1 MKHINNMLQ
10 KKKLFE
16 IISLNCKYSYS
27 IVSIIQLFSNNL
39 LLSDNFFFYNN
50 SKIINFEF
58 VVIVATMQ

>member
-39 LLSDNFFFYNN
+39 
-50 SKIINFEF
+50 KIILEKRF
-58 VVIVATMQ
+58 